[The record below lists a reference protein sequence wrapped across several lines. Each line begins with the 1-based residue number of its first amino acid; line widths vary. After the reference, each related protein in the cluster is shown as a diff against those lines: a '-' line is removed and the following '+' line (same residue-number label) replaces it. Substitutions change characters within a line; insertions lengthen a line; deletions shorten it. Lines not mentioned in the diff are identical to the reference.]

1 MLLWLW
7 LLLLGLITYWILR
20 RGVARIT
27 RTPIWILWLVMMTP
41 ALIWS
46 TWQLVYGENKPIPV
60 ELIIIPFIVCPCV
73 YWLLVQLG
81 RQNPPPTDSSTTS
94 TSTMTSELTPKQ
106 PPPRVI
112 TPAEESQLRECFPW
126 SIFPLQKLEHRPQAV
141 ICRGQIRSNPEVVY
155 HTIRDKIQAQFG
167 DRFIVVF
174 QTDLNDKPFFAL
186 VPNPYIEKPKH
197 ITPDDPFNRPVLAL
211 SLLVITLFTTTLAG
225 VRMADVSPEIWQ
237 SDPSWLLQG
246 LPYALALM
254 AILGIHESAHYLA
267 ARFYKI
273 RTTLPYFIPVPFFLG
288 TFGAFIQMRSPLPN
302 RKALF
307 DVSIAGPWAG
317 FLATLPILIWG
328 LAHSTV
334 VPAPPEG
341 VGILDFNA
349 INPSFS
355 LLLTLLGKFTLGAEL
370 TATNVIDLHPVAI
383 AGYLGLI
390 VTAFNLLPIGQLD
403 GGHMVHAMMG
413 QRTSMA
419 IGQVSRF
426 LILILAFTRQEFLFL
441 AILLF
446 FLPLN
451 DEPALNDVSELDNFR
466 DFIGLLTLGLL
477 LMILLPFPPTLAQWL
492 NF

>member
-20 RGVARIT
+20 RGVAPIT

-46 TWQLVYGENKPIPV
+46 TWKLVYGEQKSIPP
-60 ELIIIPFIVCPCV
+60 ELIVIPFIVCPIV
-73 YWLLVQLG
+73 YWWLVKRG
-81 RQNPPPTDSSTTS
+81 HQNPPPTDSSTPS
-94 TSTMTSELTPKQ
+94 TSTMTSEPTPKA
-106 PPPRVI
+106 PPPRVM
-112 TPAEESQLRECFPW
+112 TPAEETQLRECFPW
-126 SIFPLQKLEHRPQAV
+126 SVFPLQKLEHRPQAV

-155 HTIRDKIQAQFG
+155 QTIRDKIRAQFG

-186 VPNPYIEKPKH
+186 VPNPYLERAKN
-197 ITPDDPFNRPVLAL
+197 ITRDDSLNRPVLAL
-211 SLLVITLFTTTLAG
+211 ALLVITLFTTTLAG
-225 VRMADVSPEIWQ
+225 VGMTDVSPEVWQ

-254 AILGIHESAHYLA
+254 TILGIHESVHYLA
-267 ARFYKI
+267 ALRYGI

-288 TFGAFIQMRSPLPN
+288 TFGAFVQMRSPLPN
-302 RKALF
+302 RRALF

-317 FLATLPILIWG
+317 FIATVPILIWG

-334 VPAPPEG
+334 VAIPPDG
-341 VGILDFNA
+341 ASILNFNA
-349 INPSFS
+349 IDPSFS
-355 LLLTLLGKFTLGAEL
+355 LLLTVLSKFTLGAEL
-370 TATNVIDLHPVAI
+370 TATNAIDLHPVAI

-419 IGQVSRF
+419 IGQVSRL
-426 LILILAFTRQEFLFL
+426 LILILAFTRREFLIL
-441 AILLF
+441 AVLLF

-451 DEPALNDVSELDNFR
+451 DEPALNDVSELDNIR
-466 DFIGLLTLGLL
+466 DFVGLLTLGLL
-477 LMILLPFPPTLAQWL
+477 LIILLPVPPTVAQWL
-492 NF
+492 NY